1 MMPVKMI
8 SETPLPTPY
17 SVMSSPSH
25 MAMIVPAVRV
35 MMIVSVSVTLGL
47 TRIAT
52 CGLVK
57 RAMKPK
63 AWRAASGT
71 VSQRV

>member
-1 MMPVKMI
+1 VEDVARALGAVAEKGARKLRDDAVKMI
-8 SETPLPTPY
+8 SETPMPTPY

-52 CGLVK
+52 CG
-57 RAMKPK
+57 
-63 AWRAASGT
+63 W
-71 VSQRV
+71 

>member
-1 MMPVKMI
+1 
-8 SETPLPTPY
+8 
-17 SVMSSPSH
+17 

-35 MMIVSVSVTLGL
+35 TMMVRVSVTLGL

-52 CGLVK
+52 DGLVK

-63 AWRAASGT
+63 ACRAASGT